1 MTEILLNSGGLF
13 LIIVLA
19 YVTKRVNLL
28 SKADGNMISM
38 IVINVTLPAAII
50 VNLTRLEVKAN
61 LLLLIV
67 LGIGLNLLFVLLG
80 GAFSRKQNPIDRA
93 FIMYC
98 GSGYNVGNFALPF
111 VQSFLPQAI
120 PLLSLFDI
128 GNSVMLAGGSNVVVE
143 AITGDETKR
152 PSPKLIVKRLGR
164 SVPFLV
170 YVIMLLLRSFSID
183 LPQAFTQVIQPIANA
198 NTFLSMFMIGL
209 FLELRLP
216 KTELHLVG
224 RLLVIKYGF
233 GLALAAFF
241 AVLPLPNIIKIVLCL
256 LAIGP
261 VPTFG
266 VISSVQAGMRP
277 EVVGFTSS
285 LSFLISLPLMTAM
298 LLVAL

>member
-1 MTEILLNSGGLF
+1 MTTILLNSAGLF

-19 YVTKRVNLL
+19 YLTKRANLL
-28 SKADGNMISM
+28 SKADGNTLSL

-50 VNLTRLEVKAN
+50 VNLTRLEVKLN

-80 GAFSRKQNPIDRA
+80 GAFSRKQNPVERA

-143 AITGDETKR
+143 AITGDAEKR
-152 PSPKLIVKRLGR
+152 PSPTLIAKRLAR

-170 YVIMLLLRSFSID
+170 YLVMLILRSFAIE
-183 LPQAFTQVIQPIANA
+183 LPKEVTQVIQPIASA

-216 KTELHLVG
+216 RKELNLVG
-224 RLLVIKYGF
+224 RLLAIKYGF
-233 GLALAAFF
+233 GLAVAVLF
-241 AVLPLPNIIKIVLCL
+241 ALLPLPAIIKLVLCL

-266 VISSVQAGMRP
+266 VISSVNAGMRA

>member
-1 MTEILLNSGGLF
+1 MTTILLNSAGLF

-19 YVTKRVNLL
+19 YLTKRANLL
-28 SKADGNMISM
+28 SKADGNTLSL

-50 VNLTRLEVKAN
+50 VNLTRLEVKLN

-80 GAFSRKQNPIDRA
+80 GAFSRKQNPVERA

-143 AITGDETKR
+143 AITVDAEKR
-152 PSPKLIVKRLGR
+152 STPTLIAKRLAR

-170 YVIMLLLRSFSID
+170 YLVMLILRSFAIE
-183 LPQAFTQVIQPIANA
+183 LPKEVTQVIQPIASA

-216 KTELHLVG
+216 RKELNLVG
-224 RLLVIKYGF
+224 RLLAIKYGF
-233 GLALAAFF
+233 GLAVAVLF
-241 AVLPLPNIIKIVLCL
+241 ALLPLPAIIKLVLCL

-266 VISSVQAGMRP
+266 VISSVNAGMRA